1 MHTSL
6 EIVRGMEFTTPA
18 LTAFSSLHADNQV
31 VIASKLKLAE
41 TDLAE
46 MMKDGEVK
54 PITLPEKVQA
64 YTFDYKY
71 LRIIFCFD
79 SQQEI
84 QVLDI
89 LNNTWWD
96 NENTT
101 KAAS

>member
-64 YTFDYKY
+64 TTNTSGLFSVLIVSRRFKY
-71 LRIIFCFD
+71 LTF
-79 SQQEI
+79 
-84 QVLDI
+84 
-89 LNNTWWD
+89 
-96 NENTT
+96 
-101 KAAS
+101 